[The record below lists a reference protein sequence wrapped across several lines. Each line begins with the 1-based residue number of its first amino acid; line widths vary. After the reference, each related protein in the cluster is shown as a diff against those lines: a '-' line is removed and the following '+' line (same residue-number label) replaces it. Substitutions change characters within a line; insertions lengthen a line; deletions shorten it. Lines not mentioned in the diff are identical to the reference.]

1 LKLSQARRDFYR
13 RKAKLEGYKSRAAY
27 KLIELVK
34 KYGLIKVGDHV
45 IDFGCAPGGWLQ
57 VASKYVGPDGKVFG
71 FDLKP
76 VDVRLPNVLTYVL
89 DISSPDALNFVKERL
104 LGEVDVVLSDLSPN
118 ISGIWEVD
126 HAKQIDLTFK
136 VIEMI
141 PHIIK
146 PGGNCLLKV
155 FQGPYLDKVRNRLNT
170 MFEEVYLTKPT
181 ASRKESSELYF
192 VCLSY
197 SG

>member
-1 LKLSQARRDFYR
+1 MKLSQARRDFYR

-34 KYGLIKVGDHV
+34 KYGLIKAGDHV

-57 VASKYVGPDGKVFG
+57 VASKYVGSHGRVFG
-71 FDLKP
+71 FDLKS
-76 VDVRLPNVLTYVL
+76 VDISLPNVLTHVL
-89 DISSPDALNFVKERL
+89 DISSPDALNFVKECL
-104 LGEVDVVLSDLSPN
+104 IGEVDVVLSDLSPN

-126 HAKQIDLTFK
+126 HAKQIDLTLK
-136 VIEMI
+136 VVEMI
-141 PHIIK
+141 PHILK

-155 FQGPYLDKVRNRLNT
+155 FQGPYLDKVRNTLDK
-170 MFEEVYLTKPT
+170 MFEEVYLTKPS

-197 SG
+197 FG

>member
-1 LKLSQARRDFYR
+1 MKLSQARRDFYR

-34 KYGLIKVGDHV
+34 KYGLIKAGDHV

-57 VASKYVGPDGKVFG
+57 VASKYVGADGKVFG
-71 FDLKP
+71 FDLKS
-76 VDVRLPNVLTYVL
+76 VSVSLSNVLTYVL
-89 DISSPDALNFVKERL
+89 DITSPDALNFVKECL
-104 LGEVDVVLSDLSPN
+104 LREADVVLSDLSPN

-126 HAKQIDLTFK
+126 HAKQIDLTLK
-136 VIEMI
+136 VVEMI
-141 PHIIK
+141 PHILK

-155 FQGPYLDKVRNRLNT
+155 FQGPNLDRVRKTLNT
-170 MFEEVYLTKPT
+170 MFEKVYLTKPS
-181 ASRKESSELYF
+181 ASRKESSELYL

-197 SG
+197 FG

>member
-1 LKLSQARRDFYR
+1 MKLSQARRDFYR
-13 RKAKLEGYKSRAAY
+13 RKAKQEGYRSRAAY

-34 KYGLIKVGDHV
+34 KYGLIKAGDYV

-57 VASKYVGPDGKVFG
+57 VASKYVGSKGKVFG
-71 FDLKP
+71 FDIKR
-76 VDVRLPNVLTYVL
+76 VEIGLPNVFTYLLDVSSSDAPDTVKRSVL
-89 DISSPDALNFVKERL
+89 C
-104 LGEVDVVLSDLSPN
+104 EVDAILSDLSPN

-126 HAKQIDLTFK
+126 HAKQIDLTLK
-136 VIEMI
+136 VIEII
-141 PHIIK
+141 PYILK

-155 FQGPYLDKVRNRLNT
+155 FQGPYIDLVKNRLSN
-170 MFEEVYLTKPT
+170 MFDEVYLTKPS

-197 SG
+197 LG